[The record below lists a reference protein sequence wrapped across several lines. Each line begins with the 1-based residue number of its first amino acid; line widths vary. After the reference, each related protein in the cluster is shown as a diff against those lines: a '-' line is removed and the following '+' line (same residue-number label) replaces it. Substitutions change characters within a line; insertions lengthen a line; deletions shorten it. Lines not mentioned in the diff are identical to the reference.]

1 VQSLGDYGH
10 KVLGEASDH
19 EERLETI
26 IKAKDST
33 WIETLKMALPM
44 KAALKNV
51 VNGTKK

>member
-1 VQSLGDYGH
+1 VQGLGNYGD

-19 EERLETI
+19 EERLDTNI
-26 IKAKDST
+26 NAKGST

-51 VNGTKK
+51 VKGTKK